1 MKKAKIHRL
10 MRKWHRYM
18 GVILGVQFMAW
29 TIGGLY
35 FSWTKIEQI
44 RGDDIRKESPPL
56 TLGKDLVPPT
66 QITRELQKN
75 RLIERFES
83 VQLINVLGKVYYQI
97 VYKTDNKKYTQLADA
112 ESGILKEPLTRA
124 EAVELAKS
132 RLTKVAPV
140 ESVQYLTDANGH
152 HEYREKPL
160 PAYAIRFGGTVNTTV
175 YVAAEQGSVQSFR
188 NNQWRIF
195 DFLWMLHTMDYQN
208 RDNMNNWLLRIF
220 SVFGLVTIASGFLL
234 FFVSYRKKKDIQE
247 STKKIPV

>member
-10 MRKWHRYM
+10 TRKWHRYL
-18 GVILGVQFMAW
+18 GIILGIQFMAW
-29 TIGGLY
+29 TVGGLY

-56 TLGKDLVPPT
+56 TLRKDLVPPT
-66 QITRELQKN
+66 QITRELQRN
-75 RLIERFES
+75 GSIEKFES
-83 VQLINVLGKVYYQI
+83 VQLIDILGKAYYQI
-97 VYKTDNKKYTQLADA
+97 VYKTDNKKYTKLADA
-112 ESGILKEPLTRA
+112 ESGVLKAPLTKS

-132 RLTKVAPV
+132 WLTKVAPV

-160 PAYAIRFGGTVNTTV
+160 PAYAIRFGGVVNTTV
-175 YVAAEQGSVQSFR
+175 YVASEQGTVQSFR

-220 SVFGLVTIASGFLL
+220 SVFGLVTIMSGFLL
-234 FFVSYRKKKDIQE
+234 FFVSYRKKKDIQG
-247 STKKIPV
+247 STKRMPV